1 MNTQNITIGQV
12 TANLIMALR
21 SVEQARNYYYLA
33 TEETRGNVADLTNHL
48 TPEEVNAFETAS
60 TLVEK
65 MICDNIRLWANST
78 DTSNEI

>member
-33 TEETRGNVADLTNHL
+33 TEETRGSVEDLTNHL
-48 TPEEVNAFETAS
+48 TPEVGQ
-60 TLVEK
+60 
-65 MICDNIRLWANST
+65 
-78 DTSNEI
+78 